1 MWTVGSPLTSPD
13 DILTHRQQDLVVTP
27 KGTTYT
33 DSSLYVYEMGTQ
45 RLLGLRPKGT
55 QQFLQNK
62 KNVGL
67 HVSPDSMRI
76 GVLGMSHRRF
86 QKVQAIS
93 SGISVVT
100 NIKDADADA
109 FCLSFENVFQKLTFA
124 APVI

>member
-1 MWTVGSPLTSPD
+1 MWTVGSPIASPD
-13 DILTHRQQDLVVTP
+13 DILTHRQNLVVTP

-55 QQFLQNK
+55 QQFLQNQ

-109 FCLSFENVFQKLTFA
+109 FRLSFENVFQKLTFA